1 MQTTTNEAKEAMT
14 IAEFAKREFALAAE
28 RRDPSVHTDGT
39 AEWIAKIEGS
49 VIQMLEKVDDLPV
62 EDRSRWLALSLFSRL
77 SVGQVVTPLLGEEGE
92 WEPFGE
98 EGLMQNKRCPHVF
111 KRPDGTAYDARAI
124 VRLSIDGT
132 VKPDGFESRDVV
144 FPYMPKQEV
153 LAPGQQSA
161 ARANPELKL
170 VTE

>member
-1 MQTTTNEAKEAMT
+1 MQSATNEAREITTMS
-14 IAEFAKREFALAAE
+14 EFARREFALAAE

-39 AEWIAKIEGS
+39 AEWIANIEGS
-49 VIQMLEKVDDLPV
+49 VLQMLEKVDSLPV

-77 SVGQVVTPLLGEEGE
+77 SVGQVVTPLLGEDSE
-92 WEPFGE
+92 WEMYGD

-111 KRPDGTAYDARAI
+111 RRPDGTAYDARAI
-124 VRLSIDGT
+124 VRLSLDGT